1 MKRLS
6 YRIALGGVLSSLGL
20 LAMFMT
26 GLAPFFTYLCPM
38 IAGGLVAIL
47 LIEAG
52 TKWAVASYAAVAILS
67 VFTTPDKEAA
77 MIFVFLFG
85 HYPIVKVY
93 LEKIPSRF
101 LEYAVK
107 LAIFNVCS
115 VSCYLVVIYVFGIGQ
130 FLESL
135 GDWGQYGLLIFL
147 ALANLVFLMYD
158 YCITAGANWYIDFF
172 RPKYLKKR

>member
-1 MKRLS
+1 MKGLS
-6 YRIALGGVLSSLGL
+6 YRVALGGVLCSLAL

-38 IAGGLVAIL
+38 FAGGLVVVL

-52 TKWAVASYAAVAILS
+52 AKWATAAYVAVAILS

-77 MIFVFLFG
+77 MIFLFLFG

-93 LEKIPSRF
+93 LEKIPSR
-101 LEYAVK
+101 LWEYAAK
-107 LAIFNVCS
+107 LGLFNVCS
-115 VSCYLVVIYVFGIGQ
+115 VSCYWVIINVFGIGQ
-130 FLESL
+130 LLESL

-147 ALANLVFLMYD
+147 GLANLVFLMYD
-158 YCITAGANWYIDFF
+158 YCITSGVRWYIDSF